1 MARRTK
7 IVTSTFGRDKG
18 KDFLITEMD
27 AFSGEE
33 WARDAVSSVYRCAVA
48 SDQPILG
55 FISHGLREL
64 FTAPPEAEIALPS
77 DGSLTHDSPVIKQAK
92 KEAQESAEQ
101 EKEDGLNSSPMQIAA
116 TLGIRLFM
124 QLPDSAQNEI
134 MRPLLAC
141 VSFDAMGKHYPV
153 LEGGKISDVARTYIE
168 EAATV
173 AFLKAEA
180 FRLHSD
186 FFTPAVPSIYARMM
200 AAAQSSLARATS
212 PEPSPQ
218 P

>member
-7 IVTSTFGRDKG
+7 IVTSTFGRDAG

-33 WARDAVSSVYRCAVA
+33 WARDAISSVYRCAVS
-48 SDQPILG
+48 SDQAILG
-55 FISHGLREL
+55 FISQGLREL
-64 FTAPPEAEIALPS
+64 FTAPPEAEITLPS
-77 DGSLTHDSPVIKQAK
+77 DGSLSYDSPVIKQAT
-92 KEAQESAEQ
+92 KEAREEAER

-124 QLPDSAQNEI
+124 QLPDSVQNEI
-134 MRPLLAC
+134 MRPLLGC
-141 VSFDAMGKHYPV
+141 VSFDLMGQHYHV
-153 LEGGKISDVARTYIE
+153 LEGGKISNVTRTHIE

-186 FFTPAVPSIYARMM
+186 FFTPAVPSIYARLM
-200 AAAQSSLARATS
+200 AAAQNSLARATS
-212 PEPSPQ
+212 QEPSPQ